1 MMRAAKVR
9 NFLPLRLVLLFLDH
23 SIDMD
28 VSDDAPLDND
38 EVSSEPAGGLED
50 DASGSE
56 NNQDDDIEVEDIG
69 QDAIAEEEEEE
80 EEDEVSFH
88 SILSYLRGSL
98 LPTKLSESPPTP
110 PPKPMKAKTS
120 PQKPRLKIK
129 LKLSGVPQ
137 NTTPTPSDE
146 MPLRPGRKG
155 HPKRKRSR
163 FLMNNG
169 IDLQWFRRGRRI
181 RRGGRGELVQLY
193 TLHGAYTYDAKAGSP
208 CRNG

>member
-80 EEDEVSFH
+80 EDEVSFH
-88 SILSYLRGSL
+88 SILSCTFEAHCYLPS
-98 LPTKLSESPPTP
+98 SP
-110 PPKPMKAKTS
+110 S
-120 PQKPRLKIK
+120 PHQHLR
-129 LKLSGVPQ
+129 Q
-137 NTTPTPSDE
+137 N
-146 MPLRPGRKG
+146 
-155 HPKRKRSR
+155 
-163 FLMNNG
+163 
-169 IDLQWFRRGRRI
+169 Q
-181 RRGGRGELVQLY
+181 
-193 TLHGAYTYDAKAGSP
+193 
-208 CRNG
+208 